1 VNAVRERRKGEVVVD
16 GRRLVSDLVRWKVPI
31 EELYLVPEISDE
43 FEAMGWRDTAE
54 AVFEIEASVLDDI
67 APTKSPQGVLAIAR
81 EPQEREWTA
90 GTGVTLWL
98 DRIQDPGNI
107 GAIIRS
113 AAGLGAAAVLLS
125 PGCADPFA
133 SSAVRGS
140 AGASF
145 RVPLRR
151 HTEAGEAIEAV
162 RQAGG
167 EAWAT
172 DSRGQKIEDWRP
184 SEPCLLLLI
193 RRWWLSPTERSP
205 SPCPAASKASTS
217 PSPPASSWNIFAADG
232 KGRRPDRWS
241 GWGVSPRYRA
251 RINKKMSPGG
261 AADPGRI
268 ESRGH

>member
-1 VNAVRERRKGEVVVD
+1 VVVD

-54 AVFEIEASVLDDI
+54 SVFEIEASVLADI

-184 SEPCLLLLI
+184 SEPCLLLLGAEGVG
-193 RRWWLSPTERSP
+193 LDPEVV
-205 SPCPAASKASTS
+205 AL
-217 PSPPASSWNIFAADG
+217 ADG
-232 KGRRPDRWS
+232 TVAIPMSRGIESLNVAVATGILLEHLRRC
-241 GWGVSPRYRA
+241 
-251 RINKKMSPGG
+251 PGG